1 MTPISAD
8 LFPQLRLFAPRRTP
22 STPSAL
28 KATSEQKPLA
38 ENKVRNQVQIRNSQ
52 RISSKI
58 GGSEAEA
65 RIFVVGRGLRDAD
78 ILGVFQIMQGA
89 SCGERTAYGR

>member
-8 LFPQLRLFAPRRTP
+8 IFPQLRLFAPRRTP

-38 ENKVRNQVQIRNSQ
+38 ENKVRNQVQIRKTIEKQFPKDKLENRRQ
-52 RISSKI
+52 R
-58 GGSEAEA
+58 GGSEDFRRRAWLA
-65 RIFVVGRGLRDAD
+65 
-78 ILGVFQIMQGA
+78 
-89 SCGERTAYGR
+89 